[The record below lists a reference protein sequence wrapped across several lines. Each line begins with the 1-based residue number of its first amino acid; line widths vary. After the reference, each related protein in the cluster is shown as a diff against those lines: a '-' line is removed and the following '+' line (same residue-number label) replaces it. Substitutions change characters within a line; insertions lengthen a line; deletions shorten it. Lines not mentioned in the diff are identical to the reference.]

1 MKETVNV
8 NIAGQAFVIDDD
20 AYRTLSSYL
29 RRIKSR
35 ISPDDT
41 DTMND
46 VEARIADIL
55 RERLSS
61 SMMVVTI
68 DMVHDAMR
76 TLGRPEDFGEEIFAD
91 EQPAN
96 EYRSE
101 PRRLYRSRTD
111 RSLAG
116 ICGGIAEYFE
126 GDASLIRL
134 LTLLLIIFGGL
145 SIWTYIILWI
155 VIPEE
160 PVRQFKAK
168 NNKTEQQ

>member
-20 AYRTLSSYL
+20 AYLTLSSYL

-35 ISPDDT
+35 ISPNDT
-41 DTMND
+41 DTMSD
-46 VEARIADIL
+46 IESRIADIL
-55 RERLSS
+55 REKLSS

-68 DMVHDAMR
+68 DMVRDAMR
-76 TLGRPEDFGEEIFAD
+76 TLGRPEDFGEEVFSA
-91 EQPAN
+91 EQQAGN
-96 EYRSE
+96 YRSE
-101 PRRLYRSRTD
+101 PRRLYRSRTN

-134 LTLLLIIFGGL
+134 LTLLLILFGGL
-145 SIWTYIILWI
+145 SIWIYIILWVI
-155 VIPEE
+155 IPEE
-160 PVRQFKAK
+160 PASRFDMK
-168 NNKTEQQ
+168 NNKTAQ